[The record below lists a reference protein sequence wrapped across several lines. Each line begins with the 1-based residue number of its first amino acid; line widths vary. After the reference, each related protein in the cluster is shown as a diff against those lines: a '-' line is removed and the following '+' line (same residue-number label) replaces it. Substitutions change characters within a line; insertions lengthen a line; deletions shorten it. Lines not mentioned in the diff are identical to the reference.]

1 MKTKMNTKKKGNNNI
16 RDKLH
21 EFKREQILEVA
32 GELFYE
38 RGYHSTTVDAIAE
51 RLSVTKPFIYY
62 HFKNKLDIL
71 QCLLERT
78 ISTSLHVFDD
88 IDIENDRP
96 TEALRELIHGFV
108 LNVIENQT
116 LIAMFWRDEKDLP
129 VKNRDNIRKIKKGFD
144 TRLSRILARGTEGR
158 EFDVPD
164 IKIASLAIAGMIT
177 WTYTWYR
184 EDRRL
189 APETI
194 AGQLTEMVLSM
205 VTSRQSGKTGKEIQK
220 GSAVVLSGA

>member
-1 MKTKMNTKKKGNNNI
+1 MRTKTGEKKKGRNGI

-38 RGYHSTTVDAIAE
+38 RGYHSTTVDAIAD

-88 IDIENDRP
+88 IDIEHDEP
-96 TEALRELIHGFV
+96 VETLRELIHGFV

-116 LIAMFWRDEKDLP
+116 LIALFWRDEKDLP
-129 VKNRDNIRKIKKGFD
+129 VKNRDNIRKIKKEFD
-144 TRLSRILARGTEGR
+144 GRLSRILARGIESSQ
-158 EFDVPD
+158 FAVPD

-189 APETI
+189 TPEMI
-194 AGQLTEMVLSM
+194 AAQLTEMVLNM
-205 VTSRQSGKTGKEIQK
+205 VEIRQSKKSTRGKNKVAQV
-220 GSAVVLSGA
+220 S